1 MSDED
6 SHVPCTSALSWDGY
20 GLSRPGT
27 QSSASCSRRGG
38 RLYACSWEEP
48 TVARTNREI
57 AVRPAVVVGI
67 WHRDPASPASEL

>member
-1 MSDED
+1 MHFCIELGRLRP
-6 SHVPCTSALSWDGY
+6 VAPWDAVIR
-20 GLSRPGT
+20 LML
-27 QSSASCSRRGG
+27 G
-38 RLYACSWEEP
+38 RLYACSREEP